1 MSVHSVT
8 GAWTANC
15 TFAWKHVK
23 KSFDRNYRQPIIDAV
38 GLLAVLI
45 RLAVTVG
52 RHVRSLRW
60 PRWLASHVHTTAAW
74 RKSWTE
80 SFSFHGAFGTS
91 PVNDDINYSPCLDSH
106 ALSLRSLLSPSSS
119 KHNAVNFL
127 VIHHAERGFSSQ
139 SVCLSVCITQK
150 RTISKYSNSL

>member
-1 MSVHSVT
+1 MST
-8 GAWTANC
+8 PQ
-15 TFAWKHVK
+15 
-23 KSFDRNYRQPIIDAV
+23 QPDV
-38 GLLAVLI
+38 NPEL
-45 RLAVTVG
+45 
-52 RHVRSLRW
+52 SLFLFMAH
-60 PRWLASHVHTTAAW
+60 LASLAA
-74 RKSWTE
+74 
-80 SFSFHGAFGTS
+80 ATS